1 MGQETFKLPPLPAIP
16 KVIGRVLETG
26 CMEEDNSG
34 DNIFDEEVDEV
45 VGKGSLNLFPDLES
59 Q

>member
-1 MGQETFKLPPLPAIP
+1 MGQEMFKLPPLPAIP
-16 KVIGRVLETG
+16 KVIGHVLETEY
-26 CMEEDNSG
+26 MEEDNPG
-34 DNIFDEEVDEV
+34 DIIFDEEVDEV